1 MQINET
7 IYIPVTLQV
16 SKPTT
21 EQEMV
26 KARITL
32 KNLENLT
39 FNFPNDESLLKE
51 FSEQLSKLF
60 HTFYSKLT
68 PQTGILIRPVTKQRL
83 QLIKRKYRK
92 LKFPTWKISSLP
104 KSVKKRKKTKK
115 ILKVNTAFA

>member
-1 MQINET
+1 MKQY

-39 FNFPNDESLLKE
+39 FNFPNDESLSKE

-104 KSVKKRKKTKK
+104 KSVKKRKKTMK
-115 ILKVNTAFA
+115 ILKINTVFA